1 MRRMGTTGFTGTL
14 LQLWLGVG
22 LVLSMA
28 GCARED
34 GSAQGAASIDPSA
47 QPLAAAA
54 PTTEPVPALQSFQ
67 QDSQDRDRFRR
78 TLAGKFDV
86 SQVIERQA
94 SPEGGILHVPNG
106 RVAHAVVAVKNA
118 DGTVRGHCLSSSA
131 EVEALMQRSG
141 VEQ

>member
-1 MRRMGTTGFTGTL
+1 MRRMDTTGLTGTL
-14 LQLWLGVG
+14 LQLGLGVG

-34 GSAQGAASIDPSA
+34 VSGQGAAPIDPSA

-54 PTTEPVPALQSFQ
+54 PANEPAPVRQSLQ
-67 QDSQDRDRFRR
+67 QDSQDRERFRR
-78 TLAGKFDV
+78 TLARKFDV

-94 SPEGGILHVPNG
+94 SPGGGILHVPNG
-106 RVAHAVVAVKNA
+106 RVAHAVVAVRNA

-131 EVEALMQRSG
+131 EVEALMQQSG
-141 VEQ
+141 AEQ